1 MASRAGGNTNAGVI
15 EMNHNVFTLHIR
27 KRNVRSVR
35 QTPGA
40 IRRSIKS
47 RVGNRAQ
54 YFVFQFVSETL
65 DPLVLV
71 EGSGQ
76 FTGRSQGNNIGN
88 GRSPCAPPSF
98 LSAANDEWRQLDAVA
113 NVERANA
120 LRRVQ
125 LVTRQS
131 E

>member
-1 MASRAGGNTNAGVI
+1 MASGAGGNANAGLVQ
-15 EMNHNVFTLHIR
+15 MNHNRFTLNIL

-40 IRRSIKS
+40 ISWSIKS

-54 YFVFQFVSETL
+54 YCVFQFVSETL

-76 FTGRSQGNNIGN
+76 FAGRSQGNNIGN
-88 GRSPCAPPSF
+88 GRSPCAPPTF
-98 LSAANDEWRQLDAVA
+98 LAAANDEWRQLDAVA
-113 NVERANA
+113 NVERAHA

-125 LVTRQS
+125 LVT
-131 E
+131 